1 MTQIFSTKLDNLF
14 GTIKLLVKLDTKS
27 ISSALSMG
35 KDRYAIAIGSGGS
48 VISAEYF
55 ARVRETLG
63 LGPTLVQTPMELVFG
78 SLNLLET
85 DVWLFSAG
93 SSNSDIMAALCAA
106 SDRGA
111 KSINLVTRN
120 PEGAVTKATSA
131 VNGNIHI
138 VPVLDHKDGYLATH
152 SLVST
157 VGALLLAGNNLADH
171 PTGLAILVDRLLDH
185 MTNVVSSKART
196 KNRAM
201 FASLKRTDTLMI
213 IADPQLRSISS
224 LLETSLWEASICT
237 VQATDFRNFA
247 HGRHSWLHL
256 RGGET
261 VLLALTGVESQEIWQ
276 AMNGS
281 IPDKVRKIAVDFA
294 GCGRLENALGIIE
307 CLAIIEAM
315 GDTVGIDPGKPGIA
329 EFGREI
335 YEDDTLRLNAERL
348 HPAIRHKR
356 AAMHRD
362 DTQDGLS
369 ELTAVE
375 NSRRAKLAKAEF
387 SGIVLDYDGT
397 IVDTAE
403 RYELP
408 RSEIVHELKRL
419 LRDGI
424 TVGIATGRGGSVGAD
439 LRKCIPHFFQH
450 DVLVGYYNGGYLQPL
465 DVDIECYP
473 PEKDPSLS
481 ATADWL
487 RSQTNILV
495 CKKFREGRVQ
505 ITLQITDLKHPEQF
519 LNAMSECEEIKQN
532 KVKVIRSGHSFDIV
546 PITSRKQN
554 VTNEI
559 HKKFERA
566 GEVLCIGD
574 SGSKKGNDFNLL
586 NHPFGISVDQVCG
599 NVDGCWSLFG
609 EMITGPDAL
618 LKILCALKPSLSG
631 KVWLDIDALS
641 QINKSEI
648 TN

>member
-1 MTQIFSTKLDNLF
+1 MTQIFSTKLDNLI
-14 GTIKLLVKLDTKS
+14 GTIELLEIFDTDG

-35 KDRYAIAIGSGGS
+35 RGRYAIAIGSGGS
-48 VISAEYF
+48 AVSAEYF
-55 ARVRETLG
+55 ACVRETLG
-63 LGPTLVQTPMELVFG
+63 LGPTLVQTPMELVFS
-78 SLNLLET
+78 SLDLMKT

-106 SDRGA
+106 ADRGA
-111 KSINLVTRN
+111 KSIHLVTRSS
-120 PEGAVTKATSA
+120 EGAVVKAA
-131 VNGNIHI
+131 LVVNGKIHI
-138 VPVLDHKDGYLATH
+138 VPVLEHKDGYLATH

-157 VGALLLAGNNLADH
+157 VGALLLAGDNLADH
-171 PTGLAILVDRLLDH
+171 PIGSAVLVSRLLDH
-185 MTNVVSSKART
+185 MSNVVSSKARI
-196 KNRAM
+196 KNRAT

-213 IADPQLRSISS
+213 VADPQLRSVSN

-256 RGGET
+256 RGKDT
-261 VLLALTGVESQEIWQ
+261 VLLALTGVESQAIWH
-276 AMNGS
+276 AMDGR
-281 IPDKVRKIAVDFA
+281 IPDEVRKIAVDFA
-294 GCGRLENALGIIE
+294 GCGRLDNALGVIE

-315 GDTVGIDPGKPGIA
+315 GASVGIDPGKPGIA

-335 YEDDTLRLNAERL
+335 YQDDTLRQGAERL
-348 HPAIRHKR
+348 RPAISHKR
-356 AAMHRD
+356 AAMRRD

-369 ELTAVE
+369 ELTEVE
-375 NSRRAKLAKAEF
+375 NTRRARLAKAEF
-387 SGIVLDYDGT
+387 AGIVLDYDGT
-397 IVDTAE
+397 IVDTNE

-408 RSEIVHELKRL
+408 RSEIVQELKRL

-424 TVGIATGRGGSVGAD
+424 AIGIATGRGGSVGTD
-439 LRKCIPHFFQH
+439 LRKCIPHCFQH

-473 PEKDPSLS
+473 PEKPPSLS

-487 RSQTNILV
+487 RSHTDILV
-495 CKKFREGRVQ
+495 CKKFREGRMQ

-519 LNAMSECEEIKQN
+519 LNAMSECEEINQN
-532 KVKVIRSGHSFDIV
+532 NVKVIRSGHSFDIV

-559 HKKFERA
+559 HKKFKGS

-574 SGSKKGNDFNLL
+574 SGSNKGNDFNLL
-586 NHPFGISVDQVCG
+586 DHPFGISVDQVCG
-599 NVDGCWSLFG
+599 NADGCWSLFG
-609 EMITGPDAL
+609 KMTTGPDAL
-618 LKILCALKPSLSG
+618 LRILCALKPSLSG
-631 KVWLDIDALS
+631 KFWLDIAALS

-648 TN
+648 EN